1 MAFWYSVAGTA
12 VLSEEPAWRM
22 LDDAKNGKKLPL
34 NRKQTWQQA
43 KVLSF
48 DVSEKHGTNPVDWFT
63 GGCGCVNT
71 AWRTFDGVKY
81 VGPKIASWLMRDLS
95 LMRDY
100 SDGRG
105 HKKLTVRRKADS
117 TWYERLPEECQAL
130 FVPIDARVHDGAK
143 QCGIGGVLKRYGTNK
158 IQLDPDLHVEA
169 ATQIVRWARKNGFD
183 PRHLD
188 IHWYL
193 VGSGKAD

>member
-1 MAFWYSVAGTA
+1 
-12 VLSEEPAWRM
+12 
-22 LDDAKNGKKLPL
+22 
-34 NRKQTWQQA
+34 
-43 KVLSF
+43 
-48 DVSEKHGTNPVDWFT
+48 
-63 GGCGCVNT
+63 
-71 AWRTFDGVKY
+71 
-81 VGPKIASWLMRDLS
+81 
-95 LMRDY
+95 
-100 SDGRG
+100 
-105 HKKLTVRRKADS
+105 
-117 TWYERLPEECQAL
+117 L